1 MSTKNI
7 QLVVLDMAG
16 TSILDEHEVEHCFK
30 KAALKN
36 GLLSSDDRILA
47 LQGYAKLY
55 VFQTLWTEQLGEGD
69 PMVEQKAQTSYQ
81 DFTQILEEHY
91 LKSEVKPTEG
101 CLELFHYLHQQGIYI
116 TLTTGFYRKV
126 ANIIL
131 DKIGWGKTLNQNY
144 MNIQNKSGI
153 HLSVCPDE
161 VHGIGRPAPNMIELA
176 MSRFGITDKSRVIN
190 VGDTPVDLAFG
201 KNAGVRLA
209 LGVCNG
215 THSREQL
222 EAYPNDGLLNNI
234 ADLIP
239 IIEKVNHEKI

>member
-16 TSILDEHEVEHCFK
+16 TTILDEHEVEHCFK
-30 KAALKN
+30 KAAQKN
-36 GLLSSDDRILA
+36 GLLSSDERILA

-69 PMVEQKAQTSYQ
+69 STIAQKAQNSYQ

-91 LKSEVKPTEG
+91 LNNEVKPTEG
-101 CLELFHYLHQQGIYI
+101 CLELFTYLHQQGIYI
-116 TLTTGFYRKV
+116 ALSTGFYRKV

-131 DKIGWGKTLNQNY
+131 EKIGWGKNLNQNY
-144 MNIQNKSGI
+144 MNIQNKTGI
-153 HLSVCPDE
+153 HLSICPDE
-161 VHGIGRPAPNMIELA
+161 VQGAGRPSPKMIELA
-176 MSRFGITDKSRVIN
+176 MLKFGITDKNQVIN

-215 THSREQL
+215 SHTREQL
-222 EAYPNDGLLNNI
+222 EAHPNDGLLNNI
-234 ADLIP
+234 AELIP
-239 IIEKVNHEKI
+239 IIEKINHEKI

>member
-16 TSILDEHEVEHCFK
+16 TSILDEHEVELCFK

-36 GLLSSDDRILA
+36 GLMSSDDRILA

-91 LKSEVKPTEG
+91 LNTEVKPTEG
-101 CLELFHYLHQQGIYI
+101 CLELFQYLHQQGIYI
-116 TLTTGFYRKV
+116 ALTTGFYRKV

-161 VHGIGRPAPNMIELA
+161 VNGIGRPAPNMIELA
-176 MSRFGITDKSRVIN
+176 MSRFGITDKNRVIN

>member
-16 TSILDEHEVEHCFK
+16 TTILDEHEVEHCFK
-30 KAALKN
+30 KAAQKN
-36 GLLSSDDRILA
+36 GLLSSDERILA

-55 VFQTLWTEQLGEGD
+55 VFQTLWTEQLEEGD
-69 PMVEQKAQTSYQ
+69 PTIAQKAQNSYQ

-91 LKSEVKPTEG
+91 LNNEVKPTEG
-101 CLELFHYLHQQGIYI
+101 CLELFTYLHQQGIYI
-116 TLTTGFYRKV
+116 ALSTGFYRKV

-131 DKIGWGKTLNQNY
+131 DKIGWGKNLNQNY
-144 MNIQNKSGI
+144 MNIQNKTGI
-153 HLSVCPDE
+153 HLSICPDE
-161 VHGIGRPAPNMIELA
+161 VQGAGRPSPKMIELA
-176 MSRFGITDKSRVIN
+176 MLRFGITDKNQVIN

-215 THSREQL
+215 THTREQL
-222 EAYPNDGLLNNI
+222 EAHPNDGLLNNI
-234 ADLIP
+234 AELIP
-239 IIEKVNHEKI
+239 IIEKINHEKI